1 MLCDISSYNQ
11 GNNTEEY
18 CSCGCNKASYK
29 GVPVEYLFPD
39 INTCNRCIGTGAVL
53 DEVVKMLTPAL
64 SFAGYGLYIIKQ

>member
-1 MLCDISSYNQ
+1 MLCDISSYDQ

-29 GVPVEYLFPD
+29 GVPV
-39 INTCNRCIGTGAVL
+39 VL

>member
-11 GNNTEEY
+11 GIIRKNIVPV
-18 CSCGCNKASYK
+18 GNKASYK

-64 SFAGYGLYIIKQ
+64 SFAGYGCIS

>member
-1 MLCDISSYNQ
+1 M
-11 GNNTEEY
+11 
-18 CSCGCNKASYK
+18 
-29 GVPVEYLFPD
+29 FPD